1 MKTIRVAA
9 VIGALVA
16 LTPPTAGHA
25 FLIDPMGP
33 NAGQVSMSGQDMSMM
48 RSQAITLLDRAKAG
62 ETRQWKN
69 ETSGNSGTMRLIEVY
84 RAGNR
89 DCRRILHTIK
99 FKGFK
104 DPRSFVVPYC
114 KDGGRWRNALR

>member
-1 MKTIRVAA
+1 MKSIRVAVA
-9 VIGALVA
+9 IGTLVA
-16 LTPPTAGHA
+16 VAPLTAGHA

-33 NAGQVSMSGQDMSMM
+33 NAGQVSLSGQDMSFM
-48 RSQAITLLDRAKAG
+48 RGQVIALLERAKIG
-62 ETRQWKN
+62 ETRRWTN
-69 ETSGNSGTMRLIEVY
+69 EKSGNSGTMRLIEAY
-84 RAGNR
+84 RAEGR

-114 KDGGRWRNALR
+114 KDGGRWRNAMR